1 MTNQWNFRMAVL
13 SVPDLRKARLRNVK
27 TMFFKCYFYCRT
39 SFALSFDHNER
50 YIGNVTLEEKER
62 EGGHDTTIVVRN
74 NG

>member
-1 MTNQWNFRMAVL
+1 MAVL

-50 YIGNVTLEEKER
+50 YIGNVTLGEKER
-62 EGGHDTTIVVRN
+62 EGGARHHDCGTQQRLIDLD
-74 NG
+74 